1 MVEKV
6 GQHRHCR
13 NCEKAIPFK
22 DEFCDEECETDWKT
36 KMSSKKRQLIYFY
49 GLMVFIMVIAVFLM
63 LLG

>member
-22 DEFCDEECETDWKT
+22 DEFCDEKCETDWKT

-49 GLMVFIMVIAVFLM
+49 GLMVFIMVIAIFLM
-63 LLG
+63 FLG